1 MNTLSIYCYKY
12 PPNKGVGGRRWYMFA
27 NRLIDL
33 GYKVRIITR
42 FPDSPIPDLKNY
54 TFLKKKKERL
64 FPWVRKE
71 KDSQLVWHLQKLMAK
86 LTIKGRIWE
95 EVTYLKQEIITSV
108 QQDIDNEVDYIIV
121 SCAPFRWGYYISKYL
136 AEYEGKKPKLI
147 LDIRDPWSNNKLSYF
162 STSSERVIKEEE
174 YFESYSINNADLVLF
189 VHAKD
194 AEIALRKYNNNNI
207 SWVPN
212 GAHLKMESK
221 HITPL
226 NKRSSKDQMHIV
238 FAGTLYRDGEES
250 FVKFIKNLNTQFEQN
265 NQPLPHWTIIGDW
278 SPQTIDKVSKITDC
292 SFLGVIKSD
301 AIKQEILNADFAC
314 SYVSPKLNYAINTK
328 IIEAAALRVPIILL
342 SNEGDVSEF
351 LIRNNLGVHIDLT
364 KINSNLIIEW
374 YNQNLETGP
383 WQDFKEFDINSLV
396 DQRIIKALDALA

>member
-1 MNTLSIYCYKY
+1 
-12 PPNKGVGGRRWYMFA
+12 MFA

>member
-1 MNTLSIYCYKY
+1 
-12 PPNKGVGGRRWYMFA
+12 MFA

-108 QQDIDNEVDYIIV
+108 QRDIDNEVDFIIV
-121 SCAPFRWGYYISKYL
+121 SCAPFRWAYYISKYL
-136 AEYEGKKPKLI
+136 SEYEGKKPKLI
-147 LDIRDPWSNNKLSYF
+147 IDIRDPWSNNKLSYF
-162 STSSERVIKEEE
+162 SSSSSKVIREEAEFERFTITHSDHVFFVAKEDADNAIKQ
-174 YFESYSINNADLVLF
+174 
-189 VHAKD
+189 HAT
-194 AEIALRKYNNNNI
+194 ASI
-207 SWVPN
+207 SWLPN